1 MKLAQLNIALA
12 KYPLDAPEIKE
23 FVDNGDTPFAFT
35 FKTNFTEADLA

>member
-23 FVDNGDTPFAFT
+23 F
-35 FKTNFTEADLA
+35 

>member
-23 FVDNGDTPFAFT
+23 FVDN
-35 FKTNFTEADLA
+35 L